1 MKKLSLYIFLV
12 LMVCSNSFAE
22 KVKLKCAGM
31 LEIIEKDL
39 VYVTFDDKT
48 IEIFQGSGGNK
59 LEFNIKH
66 IDEYFVES
74 YARSLEKGV
83 TKYDTYVSDW
93 NAWYSDEKKKHLWW
107 INIDRMGGGVA
118 VVMSKKPYKKGKES
132 YKPELIYDW
141 ECKKS
146 GLSKF

>member
-1 MKKLSLYIFLV
+1 MKKLLGILV
-12 LMVCSNSFAE
+12 LGLLLSNNAYA
-22 KVKLKCAGM
+22 KTKLKCMGL
-31 LEIIEKDL
+31 LEMVEKDL
-39 VYVTFDDKT
+39 VYVSFDDKT

-59 LEFNIKH
+59 LEFNVKH

-83 TKYDTYVSDW
+83 TQYDTHVSDW
-93 NAWYSDEKKKHLWW
+93 NAWYSDKNKKHLWW
-107 INIDRMGGGVA
+107 VNIDRMGGTVA
-118 VVMSKKPYKKGKES
+118 VVMSKKPYKKGKKS
-132 YKPELIYDW
+132 FKPELIYDW